1 MCYSF
6 YREEVHFSDRQEEY
20 HRQNMTNSEKR
31 EGDIMLKNGKMRVT
45 ITCAVACVTAV
56 GILLLYLVA
65 YTSMSNIMEA
75 GAKENM
81 QTTLNAKTKVI
92 EEYIEQVENLLTAY
106 TKAPVVKELL
116 GDTENETLTQKA
128 EDYTLQY
135 YGSLDSWEGIYIGDW
150 NTRVLT
156 HPAKPVIGRVMRE
169 GERLTELRDAMQKA
183 EGVYNTGIIV
193 SPASG
198 QLIVSLYEAVYD
210 TDGTTP
216 IGYVGGGVF
225 ANALKER
232 IDLVTADGLPS
243 VKNYLVNVTTSMHIF
258 DEDAEKM
265 ATQVEDPM
273 LLSVIAQIHE
283 HPERS
288 NGSLEY
294 QESDGTKCLV
304 MYTYLADRGWA
315 VVMSDSVKEI
325 YASARSGKMIL
336 GVLCLATYGILAIL
350 TYLAVRVATK
360 PLTTAVEAIVG
371 LQNLDLNQHTEL
383 KKYLGKKGEVGL
395 ISSAVESLRKTIY
408 QIVETLRQCAKLLD
422 ASSGTIS
429 TESAKL
435 LDYVTD
441 NSAVSE
447 ELAASI
453 NTTHSAIMAA
463 NDKVSELVARVRE
476 LGSVMQEGN
485 ERSNQ
490 LSFSAQR
497 MQQNAKEALAS
508 SENNVAANRVS
519 IERALTDLQSLSQIN
534 QMAEEILAIT
544 SQTKLLALNANIE
557 AARAGEAG
565 RGFAVVANEIGNLA
579 RSSSA
584 TAENIQA
591 LCNHAND
598 SILAVQSCFENI
610 IGFLD
615 QNVKGQF
622 DNFTSE
628 AEAYVAS
635 VEEIRAVIRNIGGHM
650 EAFEEALHTISEQ
663 MENVRLAAD
672 ENESGVGELVTK
684 NELTNSATE
693 ELCKVLHVNAENT
706 GKITDIVQKFKL

>member
-1 MCYSF
+1 
-6 YREEVHFSDRQEEY
+6 
-20 HRQNMTNSEKR
+20 
-31 EGDIMLKNGKMRVT
+31 MLKNGKMRVT

-81 QTTLNAKTKVI
+81 QTTLDAKTKVI

-106 TKAPVVKELL
+106 TQAPVVRELL
-116 GDTENETLTQKA
+116 GDTENETLAQKA

-135 YGSLDSWEGIYIGDW
+135 YGSLNSWEGIYIGDW
-150 NTRVLT
+150 NTKVLT

-169 GERLTELRDAMQKA
+169 GERLTELRDAMRNA
-183 EGVYNTGIIV
+183 AGVYNAGIIV

-198 QLIVSLYEAVYD
+198 QLIVSMYEAVYG

-216 IGYVGGGVF
+216 IGYVGGGVY
-225 ANALKER
+225 ANALKEK
-232 IDLVTADGLPS
+232 IDLITAAGLPS
-243 VKNYLVNVTTSMHIF
+243 AKNYMVNVATGIHIF
-258 DEDAEKM
+258 HEDAEKM
-265 ATQVEDPM
+265 ATVVEDPM
-273 LLSVIAQIHE
+273 LLSVMAQIQE
-283 HPERS
+283 HPERV
-288 NGSLEY
+288 NGSMEY

-325 YASARSGKMIL
+325 YASARSSKAIL
-336 GVLCLATYGILAIL
+336 GVLCLATYGILAVL
-350 TYLAVRVATK
+350 TYLAVCMVTK
-360 PLTTAVEAIVG
+360 PLTTAVEAIIS
-371 LQNLDLNQHTEL
+371 LQNLNLKQHPEL
-383 KKYLGKKGEVGL
+383 QKYLGKKGEVGL

-408 QIVETLRQCAKLLD
+408 QIVETLHQCAKLLD
-422 ASSGTIS
+422 SSSGTIS

-463 NDKVSELVARVRE
+463 NDKVSELVTRVHE
-476 LGSVMQEGN
+476 LSGIMQEGN
-485 ERSNQ
+485 ERSNL
-490 LSFSAQR
+490 LSDSAQK
-497 MQQNAKEALAS
+497 MQQNAKEALDS
-508 SENNVAANRVS
+508 SESNVAANRES
-519 IERALTDLQSLSQIN
+519 IQHAIADLQSLSQIN

-557 AARAGEAG
+557 AARAGDAG

-579 RSSSA
+579 RSSSQ
-584 TAENIQA
+584 TAESIQE

-615 QNVKGQF
+615 RNVKGQF
-622 DNFTSE
+622 DDFAKE
-628 AEAYVAS
+628 AEEYVTS
-635 VEEIRAVIRNIGGHM
+635 VEEIRTVIRNIGSHM
-650 EAFEEALHTISEQ
+650 EAFERALQTIHEQ

-693 ELCKVLHVNAENT
+693 ELCKVLHVNADNT